1 MNFVPNSYRKKYL
14 NLRVNARIT
23 CLRNCSTHSYSY
35 EIDTAETLTPIA
47 IIEVAMPFVEAMQ
60 SGSSL

>member
-1 MNFVPNSYRKKYL
+1 MHVVPDSDRKEYL

-35 EIDTAETLTPIA
+35 EIGTAETLTPI
-47 IIEVAMPFVEAMQ
+47 IIIDIVMHFVEAMQ
-60 SGSSL
+60 SGACL